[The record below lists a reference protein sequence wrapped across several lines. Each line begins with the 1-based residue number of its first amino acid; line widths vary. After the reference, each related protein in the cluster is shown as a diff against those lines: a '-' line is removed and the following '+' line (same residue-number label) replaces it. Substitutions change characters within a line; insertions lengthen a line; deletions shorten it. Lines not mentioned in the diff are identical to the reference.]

1 MTINRFYYIDKPIGL
16 TSFDVLRQMR
26 KKLNIKKMW
35 HTGTLDPLA
44 TGGLL
49 VAVWNYTKL
58 IPYFEKDSKEY
69 IFTVELNWVTPSF
82 DSETPVEYISE
93 ELQQKFKKELTQE
106 KIEEIL
112 KQNFFWEIQQVPP
125 KYSALKINGKKALE
139 KVRNGE
145 EFEMKIRNTTI
156 FEIEVLEF
164 NYPQVTIRAKVAAG
178 TYIRSIAFD
187 LWEIIGSGW
196 YVSFLRRTKIDELKV
211 EDAQNLDK
219 FDETKY
225 FDDKKLFWDEKFIT
239 LPDYVLAKLNNGLP
253 VSYHEF
259 DKPNGEYFVENQEGI
274 TNIVSYQSPI
284 LKAKRKI

>member
-69 IFTVELNWVTPSF
+69 IFTVELNGVTPSF
-82 DSETPVEYISE
+82 DAETPVDYISD

-106 KIEEIL
+106 KIEKIL
-112 KQNFFWEIQQVPP
+112 QENFFWEIQQVPP

-139 KVRNGE
+139 KVRSGE

-164 NYPQVTIRAKVAAG
+164 SYPQVTIRAKVAAG

-196 YVSFLRRTKIDELKV
+196 YVSFLRRTKIDELQV
-211 EDAQNLDK
+211 EDAQNLDD
-219 FDETKY
+219 FDEEKY
-225 FDDKKLFWDEKFIT
+225 FDDKKLFWAEKFIS
-239 LPDYVLAKLNNGLP
+239 LPEKVLIKINNGLP
-253 VSYHEF
+253 VTYPDF
-259 DKPNGEYFVENQEGI
+259 DKPDGEYFVENQEGI
-274 TNIVSYQSPI
+274 TNIVSYQRPI

>member
-69 IFTVELNWVTPSF
+69 VFTVELNWVTPSF
-82 DSETPVEYISE
+82 DAETPVEYISQELQKKYKE
-93 ELQQKFKKELTQE
+93 ELTRE
-106 KIEEIL
+106 KIEKIL
-112 KQNFFWEIQQVPP
+112 QENFFWDIQQIPP

-164 NYPQVTIRAKVAAG
+164 SYPQVTIRAKVAAG

-187 LWEIIGSGW
+187 LWEIIGCGW
-196 YVSFLRRTKIDELKV
+196 YVSYLRRTKIDNLDVK
-211 EDAQNLDK
+211 DAQNLDN

-225 FDDKKLFWDEKFIT
+225 FDDKKLFWAEKFIS
-239 LPDYVLAKLNNGLP
+239 LPVEILTKLNNGLP
-253 VSYHEF
+253 VHFPDFEKA
-259 DKPNGEYFVENQEGI
+259 DGEYFVEDSQGI
-274 TNIVSYQSPI
+274 TNIVTYKSPI

>member
-69 IFTVELNWVTPSF
+69 VFTVELNWVTPSF
-82 DSETPVEYISE
+82 DAETPVEYISE
-93 ELQQKFKKELTQE
+93 ELQQKYKEELTRE
-106 KIEEIL
+106 KIEKIL
-112 KQNFFWEIQQVPP
+112 QENFFWDIQQVPP

-139 KVRNGE
+139 KVRSGE

-164 NYPQVTIRAKVAAG
+164 SYPQVTIRAKVAAG

-187 LWEIIGSGW
+187 LWEIIGCGW
-196 YVSFLRRTKIDELKV
+196 YVSYLRRTKIDELKV
-211 EDAQNLDK
+211 EDAQNLDN

-225 FDDKKLFWDEKFIT
+225 FDDKKLFWAEKFIS
-239 LPDYVLAKLNNGLP
+239 LPVEILTKLNNGLP
-253 VSYHEF
+253 VTYSDF
-259 DKPNGEYFVENQEGI
+259 DKPDGEYFVENQDGI
-274 TNIVSYQSPI
+274 TNIVSYQRPI

>member
-26 KKLNIKKMW
+26 KKLNMKKMW

-69 IFTVELNWVTPSF
+69 IFTVELNGVTPSF

-112 KQNFFWEIQQVPP
+112 KQNFFWDIQQVPP

-139 KVRNGE
+139 KVRNWE

-164 NYPQVTIRAKVAAG
+164 SYPQVTIRAKVAAG

-187 LWEIIGSGW
+187 LWEIVGSGW

-211 EDAQNLDK
+211 EDAQNLDE

-225 FDDKKLFWDEKFIT
+225 FDDRKLFWNEKFIT

-253 VSYHEF
+253 VNYPEF
-259 DKPNGEYFVENQEGI
+259 DKADWEYFVENQEGV

>member
-26 KKLNIKKMW
+26 KKLNMKKMW

-82 DSETPVEYISE
+82 DSETPVEYISK

-106 KIEEIL
+106 KIEETL

-139 KVRNGE
+139 KVRNWE

-187 LWEIIGSGW
+187 LWEIIGTGW

-211 EDAQNLDK
+211 EDAQNLDE

-225 FDDKKLFWDEKFIT
+225 FDDKKLFWDEKFTT
-239 LPDYVLAKLNNGLP
+239 LPDYVLVKLNNGLP
-253 VSYHEF
+253 VNYPEF
-259 DKPNGEYFVENQEGI
+259 NKPDGEYFVENKEGI

>member
-49 VAVWNYTKL
+49 VAVGNYTKL

-69 IFTVELNWVTPSF
+69 VFTVELNWVTPSF
-82 DSETPVEYISE
+82 DAETPVEYISQD
-93 ELQQKFKKELTQE
+93 LQEKFKKELNQE
-106 KIEEIL
+106 KIEKIL
-112 KQNFFWEIQQVPP
+112 NEHFFWDIQQVPP

-145 EFEMKIRNTTI
+145 DFEMKIRNTTI

-164 NYPQVTIRAKVAAG
+164 SYPQVTIRAKVAAG

-196 YVSFLRRTKIDELKV
+196 YVSFLRRTKIDNLDV
-211 EDAQNLDK
+211 ADAQNLDD
-219 FDETKY
+219 FDENKY
-225 FDDKKLFWDEKFIT
+225 FDDKKLFWEEKFIQ
-239 LPDYVLAKLNNGLP
+239 LPEEILVKLNNGLP
-253 VSYHEF
+253 VNYPDF
-259 DKPNGEYFVENQEGI
+259 DKADGEYFVEDSQWI
-274 TNIVSYQSPI
+274 TNIVTYKSPI